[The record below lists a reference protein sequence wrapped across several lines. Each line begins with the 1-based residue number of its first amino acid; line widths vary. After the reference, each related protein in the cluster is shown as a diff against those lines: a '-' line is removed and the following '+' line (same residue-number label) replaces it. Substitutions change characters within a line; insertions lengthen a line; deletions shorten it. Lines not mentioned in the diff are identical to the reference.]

1 MGSPLGQFLSAPA
14 HASSAFTAP
23 HQREWVPPIKQ
34 TLACDSTPPR
44 SLSCP
49 KENKMSYQL
58 STLVGFVGADPEQ
71 RIVERWDETDKRNL
85 IETLEACLFLT
96 ESKCNVPTQLR
107 AEFGEK
113 QMTLGQYLV
122 FKNRQ

>member
-1 MGSPLGQFLSAPA
+1 MLGLAPSGA
-14 HASSAFTAP
+14 NPTI
-23 HQREWVPPIKQ
+23 R
-34 TLACDSTPPR
+34 LAGEPALFHIINSV
-44 SLSCP
+44 
-49 KENKMSYQL
+49 
-58 STLVGFVGADPEQ
+58 TLVGFVGADPEQ